1 MSTDMGLTMHT
12 ASPSLG
18 RAEAHRSTSAGGRI
32 GLPYGAPTEE
42 PNRSF
47 RFSVMEG
54 LELVPATA
62 TVRGPV
68 TGGQHGRP
76 FSLPLTD
83 LGSVGCLA
91 EEFFVDGTAAAYE
104 AEPGAEFSVD
114 GKWRVLSSR
123 TAPFRTRLLVV
134 RPVDMARF
142 NGVVYVNWQNVT
154 AGFEL
159 GIADAESEQLLEGF
173 AWVGVSA
180 QRVGVDGFPGSEQ
193 FALRGWDPER
203 YGTLDHPGDD
213 FSFDIYTQATR
224 AIGPAIL
231 GGAKARKLVAT
242 GASQS
247 AMRLRTYANAI
258 QPIEQLFD
266 GFFLLLDFG
275 VGARPDTRDVDT
287 ATLATMT
294 VPVRIRD
301 DLGVPALVFNS
312 ETEAPWLFPVRQ
324 PDTDTLRLW
333 EVAGTAHSS
342 GAWYPALAPLFARD
356 GITRAPGR
364 ENRNV
369 LSYTPAYR
377 AALHCFNT
385 WLGGGP
391 PPPPQARI
399 EFESA
404 DPPTIRR
411 DHYGNA
417 VGGIRLPDFA
427 VPTGEHRGNI
437 DGDIHESLPGYSRP
451 FTAAE
456 LHELYPDG
464 ETYLGRWQAAL
475 DRGVADG
482 FILPEDAPAIR
493 SAAAETAN
501 TIFRNSTPSWPC
513 ATSS

>member
-1 MSTDMGLTMHT
+1 MWRPL
-12 ASPSLG
+12 ALG
-18 RAEAHRSTSAGGRI
+18 RAKAHRSTSAEQADW
-32 GLPYGAPTEE
+32 LAVWSDS
-42 PNRSF
+42 RSRDRPF
-47 RFSVMEG
+47 RLGVIEG
-54 LELVPATA
+54 PELVPATA
-62 TVRGPV
+62 TLTGPV
-68 TGGQHGRP
+68 TGGQRGWP

-83 LGSVGCLA
+83 LGSVGYVA
-91 EEFFVDGTAAAYE
+91 EEFFLDGTAVGYE
-104 AEPGAEFSVD
+104 AEPGTELSVD
-114 GKWRVLSSR
+114 GRWRVLASR
-123 TAPFRTRLLVV
+123 TAPFRTRMLVV
-134 RPVDMARF
+134 RPVTMARF

-159 GIADAESEQLLEGF
+159 GTADFESDQLLDGF

-180 QRVGVDGFPGSEQ
+180 QRVGVNGFPGSEQ

-213 FSFDIYTQATR
+213 FSFDMYTQATR

-231 GGAKARKLVAT
+231 GGAKAHKLVAT

-247 AMRLRTYANAI
+247 AMTLRTYANAI

-275 VGARPDTRDVDT
+275 LGARPDTREVET

-294 VPVRIRD
+294 VSVRIRD

-312 ETEAPWLFPVRQ
+312 ETEAPWLFPMRQ

-333 EVAGTAHSS
+333 EVAGTAHSG
-342 GAWYPALAPLFARD
+342 GAWYQKALAPLFARD

-377 AALHCFNT
+377 AALRHFNT
-385 WLGGGP
+385 WLEGGP
-391 PPPPQARI
+391 PPPLQTRI

-404 DPPTIRR
+404 DPPTISR
-411 DHYGNA
+411 DQYGNA
-417 VGGIRLPDFA
+417 LGGIRLPDLA

-437 DGDIHESLPGYSRP
+437 DADIHESLPGYSRP
-451 FTAAE
+451 FTATE
-456 LHELYPDG
+456 LQELYPDG
-464 ETYLGRWQAAL
+464 EAYLGRWHAAL

-482 FILPEDAPAIR
+482 FILPEDAPAMK
-493 SAAAETAN
+493 AAAARTAN
-501 TIFRNSTPSWPC
+501 TISEI
-513 ATSS
+513 ATRADQ